1 MLTKHNTE
9 FILAI
14 DQEDLR
20 YVSTPPIR
28 GVVYSPSSFC
38 SSCHTPGSAR
48 LIVEKWEGWHYLMC
62 ERCITSQWSV
72 EVWPWI
78 HAAESLDGLLLA
90 LYPKQIDLVL
100 AGISQIARALWWSTY
115 AVPNVQTLDLL
126 LCLANEGYLSAVQI
140 DTAQRLFSEQG
151 GMAAIRRRRDIH
163 YRIKRLRRL
172 TVLRT
177 DESRRLDKLAA
188 SNLDFERQPAGLTT
202 AEADKIMLLEKRY
215 GDELERLDQQWLEN
229 LIARSQQSLAADRS
243 S

>member
-1 MLTKHNTE
+1 MLAKHNTE
-9 FILAI
+9 FIVAL

-20 YVSTPPIR
+20 YISTPPIR

-62 ERCITSQWSV
+62 ERCTTSRWSA

-100 AGISQIARALWWSTY
+100 AGISQIARALGWSTC

-126 LCLANEGYLSAVQI
+126 LCLANEGRLSAGQL
-140 DTAQRLFSEQG
+140 DTAHRLFSEQG
-151 GMAAIRRRRDIH
+151 GLSAIRRRRDIH
-163 YRIKRLRRL
+163 YRIKRLQCV
-172 TVLRT
+172 TALRA
-177 DESRRLDKLAA
+177 DEHRRLDNLSAG
-188 SNLDFERQPAGLTT
+188 NLDFKRQPTGLT
-202 AEADKIMLLEKRY
+202 AVEADKIMLLEKRY
-215 GDELERLDQQWLEN
+215 GSELERLDEQWLEN
-229 LIARSQQSLAADRS
+229 LIGRSQQSLTAS
-243 S
+243 I

>member
-1 MLTKHNTE
+1 MLAKHNTE
-9 FILAI
+9 FVVAL
-14 DQEDLR
+14 DREDLR
-20 YVSTPPIR
+20 YPCAPPIR

-62 ERCITSQWSV
+62 ERCITSHWAV

-100 AGISQIARALWWSTY
+100 AGISQIARALGWSTY

-126 LCLANEGYLSAVQI
+126 LCLANEGRLSAGQL
-140 DTAQRLFSEQG
+140 DTAHRLFSEQG
-151 GMAAIRRRRDIH
+151 GLSAIRRRRDIH
-163 YRIKRLRRL
+163 YRIKRLQRL
-172 TVLRT
+172 TALRA

-188 SNLDFERQPAGLTT
+188 SNLKFGRQPTGQT
-202 AEADKIMLLEKRY
+202 AVEADKIMLLEKRY
-215 GDELERLDQQWLEN
+215 GSELERLDQQWLEN
-229 LIARSQQSLAADRS
+229 LIACGWQSHVAQA
-243 S
+243 